1 MYRIGY
7 SILISINTKN
17 KEQSLNDKTVVCGLD
32 FVLYVLCLLIST
44 REFLGGTIVCPL
56 SVNFLVALL
65 YVCYFVCFFL
75 SSSQSSSVSVSCKT
89 TRAFTLSCLHTLL
102 VIVFTTIFS
111 QNLQTEIRLL
121 INFHHGAV
129 HWRTIP
135 FSWLRAAK
143 FGQMEKKPW
152 NQARLLIL

>member
-1 MYRIGY
+1 MSCTKFCLLYLWYRIGY

-65 YVCYFVCFFL
+65 YVCYFVCFFF
-75 SSSQSSSVSVSCKT
+75 SSSQSSSVSVSCLPVALSEKSDK
-89 TRAFTLSCLHTLL
+89 AFRMP
-102 VIVFTTIFS
+102 
-111 QNLQTEIRLL
+111 QNNNNILWL
-121 INFHHGAV
+121 I
-129 HWRTIP
+129 
-135 FSWLRAAK
+135 
-143 FGQMEKKPW
+143 
-152 NQARLLIL
+152 